1 MQGIGNLIKTLP
13 EMQLRNNLFSLHV
26 YISQMC
32 VKMFRDH
39 LLYQLIP
46 LVNLFWKHNM
56 KEQTIC
62 TGCDNNGSSSSQYD
76 WIFSLLCREKL
87 LTEMETILSAEI
99 SSPFQS
105 SFMHRLQ
112 DKRRLILMYAIARG
126 LDSDTQRRLFQASG
140 LPIEDYTL
148 IQNLKLLHV
157 NVNEVCGF

>member
-1 MQGIGNLIKTLP
+1 
-13 EMQLRNNLFSLHV
+13 
-26 YISQMC
+26 
-32 VKMFRDH
+32 
-39 LLYQLIP
+39 
-46 LVNLFWKHNM
+46 
-56 KEQTIC
+56 
-62 TGCDNNGSSSSQYD
+62 
-76 WIFSLLCREKL
+76 
-87 LTEMETILSAEI
+87 METILSAEI